1 VEGIKVKN
9 NIDDLRKTVEGLQNS
24 LKNDKQE
31 EKPVEK
37 PEENQTKLTCMVQLA
52 KTDKGMPIVDIQGN
66 LIDAL
71 GLLKYAKMYLD
82 EEVEKFIVT
91 QKTSI
96 QKEKGGTKNED
107 S

>member
-1 VEGIKVKN
+1 MKN
-9 NIDDLRKTVEGLQNS
+9 NIDDLRKTIEGLQNS

-37 PEENQTKLTCMVQLA
+37 TEENQTKLTCMVQLA